1 MNEETTEKAAEAA
14 TDAVEAVTGNVSD
27 TLSHVSQSL
36 SDTLGFS
43 LGNFS
48 LATLISAAIT
58 FVICYVAIRMIRRIL
73 NPIIDRMNVMEGFR
87 RFLKKALKLLLD
99 FILILIV
106 ADCIGIPVTSLL
118 AVFSLLGLA
127 ISLSVQSS
135 LSNLAS
141 GIMILLS
148 HPFDIGDFI
157 ESSVSGTVKE
167 IGLIYTH
174 ILTIDN
180 KLIYVPNK
188 DISASNIINYSKE
201 ENRRVDLTFCAEY
214 EDDIDTVK
222 KALAEAVESVPKTLS
237 DPAPFIRVCEY
248 GASSI
253 NYTVRVWC
261 KNEDYWDVY
270 FDLLEAVPK
279 FYEKYGVSMAYDHLD
294 VNILH
299 TPDAP
304 KE

>member
-1 MNEETTEKAAEAA
+1 MNEQTTEKAAEAA

-58 FVICYVAIRMIRRIL
+58 FVICYAAIRIIRRLL
-73 NPIIDRMNVMEGFR
+73 NPVIDRMNVMEGFR

-201 ENRRVDLTFCAEY
+201 EKRRVDLVFCAEY
-214 EDDIDTVK
+214 DDEIDAVK
-222 KALAEAVESVPKTLS
+222 KALAEAVDSVPKTLS

-253 NYTVRVWC
+253 HYTVRVWC

-279 FYEKYGVSMAYDHLD
+279 FYEKYGVSMAYEHLD

-299 TPDAP
+299 KPDEP